1 MFDVCSNLFAAITNL
16 TGKVGV
22 VSIIKQTGTGIILP
36 SNTSINL
43 VLQEHQIDLKQQ
55 IIQEL
60 YTSWQTSLSHTPQ

>member
-36 SNTSINL
+36 SNPSINL
-43 VLQEHQIDLKQQ
+43 VLQEHQIDPQQQ

-60 YTSWQTSLSHTPQ
+60 YTSWQKTLSHTPQ

>member
-43 VLQEHQIDLKQQ
+43 VLQEHQIDPQQQ

-60 YTSWQTSLSHTPQ
+60 YTSWQTFLSHTPQ